1 MKSLYEQMGGA
12 YRREGDYLIPNVTA
26 PDSPEI
32 GVWGRKRLNFLK
44 EHRHP
49 IYTGLQLSGK
59 LNAHLEAVDRE
70 AAELLDRLIRQMS
83 AREGI
88 TEELKI
94 RDQMAWIGAMNN
106 IRSRAEEIVT
116 REFIYP

>member
-12 YRREGDYLIPNVTA
+12 YCREGDYLIPDVVA
-26 PDSPEI
+26 PESPQI
-32 GVWGRKRLNFLK
+32 GVWGKRRADYLRNN
-44 EHRHP
+44 RHP

-70 AAELLDRLIRQMS
+70 AAELLDRLIRQMA
-83 AREGI
+83 AREGV
-88 TEELKI
+88 TEEFKI

-106 IRSRAEEIVT
+106 IRSRAEEIVA
-116 REFIYP
+116 RELIYP